1 MAKNHEGKVYAGG
14 IRNRINR
21 VVVRTGEAS
30 LHYNSN
36 FTDQNN
42 GVTAYGARSLVER
55 TTKPTELNVQRSRIN
70 EGTPPVKDND
80 V

>member
-36 FTDQNN
+36 FTDQNEPST
-42 GVTAYGARSLVER
+42 GTAYDPRSLVER
-55 TTKPTELNVQRSRIN
+55 TTKPTELNVQRSRID
-70 EGTPPVKDND
+70 GVKEND